1 MKSFETLLVD
11 IDEGGVATVTLNR
24 PEAMNA
30 FNLEMTAEFDDAIW
44 SLERDE
50 SVRVIVL
57 TGAGKAFS
65 TGIDLAAGGDTFGAA
80 AHEEHNAEVGAS
92 DSQITDRYAFWT
104 MRTPMIAAING
115 IAIGAGLTL
124 TFLADIRVVADDA
137 RLRLPFVRLN
147 VIPDANST
155 WLLPRLVGLS
165 RGLELLMTGR
175 WFTGQEAADIGLA
188 SRAVPAADVLGVALE
203 IAREIA
209 VNAGPVALGVTK
221 QLVYKNLM
229 ETDRVA
235 AFTEET
241 RLTWWA
247 GSAAGH
253 DGRRDRADVEAPAR
267 SGVSRS
273 TCRCPKISR
282 RLEM

>member
-1 MKSFETLLVD
+1 M
-11 IDEGGVATVTLNR
+11 
-24 PEAMNA
+24 
-30 FNLEMTAEFDDAIW
+30 
-44 SLERDE
+44 
-50 SVRVIVL
+50 RVIVL

-165 RGLELLMTGR
+165 RGLELLMTGPLVHR
-175 WFTGQEAADIGLA
+175 AGSCGHRTRVTCGARRRRAR
-188 SRAVPAADVLGVALE
+188 SRA
-203 IAREIA
+203 
-209 VNAGPVALGVTK
+209 
-221 QLVYKNLM
+221 
-229 ETDRVA
+229 
-235 AFTEET
+235 
-241 RLTWWA
+241 
-247 GSAAGH
+247 
-253 DGRRDRADVEAPAR
+253 RDR
-267 SGVSRS
+267 
-273 TCRCPKISR
+273 T
-282 RLEM
+282 